1 MRTVE
6 DFNFDR
12 NPYENLA
19 ADLFEWDG
27 FFVGGE
33 TMEAFSSIDAPADW
47 ENEPE
52 RRFELPDEEE
62 EPHPLSSQALPEEKS
77 TERSEE
83 IIRDWE
89 GVVDEVLEDEGIF
102 SARLCDLTAGEIY
115 PSETAEIPIEDV
127 SDDDRELLRPGA
139 VFYLTTGRSLRRGRW
154 ELFGRMAFRRLPSR
168 TPADLRRI
176 EERARSL
183 IDFLGLES

>member
-1 MRTVE
+1 MKEKKDV
-6 DFNFDR
+6 
-12 NPYENLA
+12 
-19 ADLFEWDG
+19 
-27 FFVGGE
+27 
-33 TMEAFSSIDAPADW
+33 
-47 ENEPE
+47 
-52 RRFELPDEEE
+52 
-62 EPHPLSSQALPEEKS
+62 PEEKS
-77 TERSEE
+77 SERSEE

-89 GVVDEVLEDEGIF
+89 GVVDEVCEDEGIF
-102 SARLCDLTAGEIY
+102 TARLRYLPAGEIY

-127 SDDDRELLRPGA
+127 SDDDRGLLHPGT

-154 ELFGRMAFRRLPSR
+154 ELFGRMAFRRLPGR

>member
-1 MRTVE
+1 
-6 DFNFDR
+6 
-12 NPYENLA
+12 
-19 ADLFEWDG
+19 
-27 FFVGGE
+27 
-33 TMEAFSSIDAPADW
+33 MEIPVFL
-47 ENEPE
+47 PE
-52 RRFELPDEEE
+52 RKDEMKEKKDV
-62 EPHPLSSQALPEEKS
+62 PEEKPS
-77 TERSEE
+77 ERSEE

-89 GVVDEVLEDEGIF
+89 GVVDEVCEDEGIF
-102 SARLCDLTAGEIY
+102 AARLRDLTAGEIY

-127 SDDDRELLRPGA
+127 SDDDRGLLRPGA

-154 ELFGRMAFRRLPSR
+154 ELFGRMAFRRLPGR

>member
-33 TMEAFSSIDAPADW
+33 TTEAFSSADAPADW

-52 RRFELPDEEE
+52 RRSELPDEEE
-62 EPHPLSSQALPEEKS
+62 EPHPLFSRALPEEES

-102 SARLCDLTAGEIY
+102 TARLRDLTTGEIY
-115 PSETAEIPIEDV
+115 PSETAEIPTEDV
-127 SDDDRELLRPGA
+127 SDDDRDLLRPGA

-154 ELFGRMAFRRLPSR
+154 ELFGRMAFRRLPGR

-176 EERARSL
+176 EENARSL

>member
-1 MRTVE
+1 MRTAEGLVSDLDLDE
-6 DFNFDR
+6 NF
-12 NPYENLA
+12 EA
-19 ADLFEWDG
+19 GLFEEDD
-27 FFVGGE
+27 FFSGAE
-33 TMEAFSSIDAPADW
+33 TVETSSSIDAPADW

-52 RRFELPDEEE
+52 RRSELPDEEE

-102 SARLCDLTAGEIY
+102 SARLRDLTTGEIY

-127 SDDDRELLRPGA
+127 SDDDRELLRSGA

-183 IDFLGLES
+183 IDFLGLEN